1 MSRSLCLSTVLIEE
15 YEALRR
21 DEDPPALDLAARR
34 AALEAE
40 LEALPEELR
49 PKQREIDR
57 RVEEKMVEE
66 VYAFLHRSG
75 RNRAALCLSG
85 GGIRSATFGLGL
97 IQGLA
102 KIGLL
107 GRFDFLST
115 VSGGGY
121 VGSWLSAWLHHTRN
135 PKHPGHA
142 ESADEAL
149 ARVQASLSS
158 APLSPLDPEPEP
170 LRHLR
175 GHSRF
180 MSPKLGLF
188 SVDTWT
194 LAATYLRNLLLNWMV
209 FLPLI
214 AVFLMLPRLSIFLIQ
229 LPQYPFFAAH
239 VEIIQAFVYSLA
251 LVAGWAGIGYI
262 APCRPSLARE
272 SKIGLPAKGVKGYL
286 LRCHLPLMLMAIAI
300 TTNWAWS
307 VIHFGHGPEWW
318 VLTALGVLLH
328 VGGLLCSWL
337 WTAPRFKLDEIAAV
351 VVSGGVG
358 GFLLW
363 WGATWLFS
371 DLSSPREKMIY
382 VCFAT
387 PLLLFLY
394 LLATFIFVGISRA
407 YTSDADRE
415 WMARSAGWL
424 LVTVVLRAGLAAV
437 VFLGPI
443 YFLDLMRSEILSVFT
458 SLVGGVS
465 GILTLI
471 LGVSA
476 KTGLLGLPVSKDMEK
491 PTRSLQDF
499 VLALAAPIFIVFLL
513 VILSLVT
520 TFLVVKVARLFGSG
534 LDGASYAWRADSA
547 NLYAI
552 LVDSP
557 FWAVLAVGLTLL
569 LIGRLMGGLININ
582 HFSLH
587 STYRDRL
594 IRAYLGASRGKHRKP
609 HPFID
614 FDEKD
619 NIPMHRLADNR
630 PLHLINMALNQV
642 SSDSSVG
649 QDRKACSFTVTPLH
663 AGHYRLGYRP
673 AKNYGG
679 CDGISLGTALAI
691 SGAAASPNMGYHSS
705 AVITFLMAMFNLR
718 LGWWLGNPGPAGDKS
733 YREPS
738 PQNAAACLLSEA
750 FGLTDDQSDYVYLSD
765 GGHFE
770 NLGLYEMVLRRC
782 SYVVVSDAGHDPD
795 FGFDDL
801 GRAITQIR
809 VDLGIPITFEEIALR
824 PRRLAAEFSAAAA
837 AGGVRKE
844 EPAYCALGRIH
855 YSTVDGTPPADDG
868 YLLYVKPCLN
878 GTEPVNV
885 YQYAHENPL
894 FPHEPTADQ
903 FYSETQFESYRSLG
917 EHMAGRIFAKL
928 AASPTAAATFE
939 NLFEND
945 GASFRRQARPSARR
959 SAAPGRPADDGKSG
973 KSGGRAG
980 NRKSFLHRAA
990 R

>member
-15 YEALRR
+15 YAALRR
-21 DEDPPALDLAARR
+21 EGDPPALDIAARR
-34 AALEAE
+34 ADLEAQFA
-40 LEALPEELR
+40 ALPDERR
-49 PKQREIDR
+49 PKRREIAR
-57 RVEEKMVEE
+57 RIEEKLVEET
-66 VYAFLHRSG
+66 YAFLHRSG
-75 RNRAALCLSG
+75 RKRAALCLSG

-121 VGSWLSAWLHHTRN
+121 VGSWLSAWLHHARN
-135 PKHPGHA
+135 PKVPGHA
-142 ESADEAL
+142 ATAEEAL
-149 ARVQASLSS
+149 GQVQRSLSS

-214 AVFLMLPRLSIFLIQ
+214 AAFLMLPRLSIFLIQ
-229 LPQYPFFAAH
+229 LPQYPVFSEN
-239 VEIIQAFVYSLA
+239 VELFQALFYTLA
-251 LVAGWAGIGYI
+251 LAAGWAGIGYI
-262 APCRPSLARE
+262 APCRPSLARD
-272 SKIGLPAKGVKGYL
+272 SKIGHADKGVKGYL
-286 LRCHLPLMLMAIAI
+286 IRCHIPLLVMAIAI

-307 VIHFGHGPEWW
+307 VLHYGHGPDWW

-328 VGGLLCSWL
+328 VGGLLTSWL
-337 WTAPRFKLDEIAAV
+337 WTSPQLKLDEIAAV
-351 VVSGGVG
+351 VISGGAG

-363 WGATWLFS
+363 WGASWLFS
-371 DLSSPREKMIY
+371 DLSTPQQKVIY

-394 LLATFIFVGISRA
+394 LLATFLFVGISRA

-443 YFLDLMRSEILSVFT
+443 YFLDLMRSELLSVAT

-465 GILTLI
+465 GLLTLI

-476 KTGLLGLPVSKDMEK
+476 KTGLLGLPVSKDLER

-513 VILSLVT
+513 VILSLST
-520 TFLVVKVARLFGSG
+520 TFLVVKLARLLGAG
-534 LDGASYAWRADSA
+534 LDGPGYLWREDSA

-557 FWAVLAVGLTLL
+557 FWAVLAVGLALL
-569 LIGRLMGGLININ
+569 LVGRLMGGLININ

-594 IRAYLGASRGKHRKP
+594 IRAYLGASRGVSRKP
-609 HPFID
+609 HPFTD
-614 FDEKD
+614 FDEQD
-619 NIPMHRLADNR
+619 NFPIHELAGNR
-630 PLHLINMALNQV
+630 PLHVINMALNQV
-642 SSDSSVG
+642 SSDSSIG
-649 QDRKACSFTVTPLH
+649 QDRKACSFTVSPLH

-673 AKNYGG
+673 AESYAGR
-679 CDGISLGTALAI
+679 DGISLGTALAI

-718 LGWWLGNPGPAGDKS
+718 LGWWLGNPGPAGDQT
-733 YREPS
+733 YRQAS
-738 PQNAAACLLSEA
+738 PQNAAKCLLSEA
-750 FGLTDDQSDYVYLSD
+750 FGMTDDRSEYVYLSD

-824 PRRLAAEFSAAAA
+824 PRRAAAEFSAAAA
-837 AGGVRKE
+837 VGSVRKE

-855 YSTVDGTPPADDG
+855 YSKVDGTPAEDDG

-917 EHMAGRIFAKL
+917 EHMAGRIFGKL
-928 AASPTAAATFE
+928 EGAASFGDV
-939 NLFEND
+939 FRDD
-945 GASFRRQARPSARR
+945 GALFKRDPAPARPSAPR
-959 SAAPGRPADDGKSG
+959 SVAPGRPLDGGRSG
-973 KSGGRAG
+973 RSGARAG
-980 NRKSFLHRAA
+980 NRKFFLHRAA